1 MSAEAEPLAAPKPD
15 MGFGLRTQQSSQQYL
30 REQHSEAA
38 VLSRSYL
45 NALSLRHAIPPWP
58 SPGIQELAFPCI
70 ILEAKSDSQPLLYAE
85 NQAAGGTA
93 TCLKMIE
100 RLEEVYFNTNGQRFS
115 PLSFLA
121 ICSEGPTFAIL
132 IAFQGDISDASIAQ
146 NIVINLQGVEVD
158 VHNSFCSFS
167 DTAFSHNLERRHY
180 RLLEPFLTALALKE
194 GLVLGRRAIST

>member
-1 MSAEAEPLAAPKPD
+1 

-30 REQHSEAA
+30 RERHSEAA

-85 NQAAGGTA
+85 NQAAGETA

-115 PLSFLA
+115 PLSVLA
-121 ICSEGPTFAIL
+121 ICSEGPTFETL
-132 IAFQGDISDASIAQ
+132 IAFQSDISDASIAQ
-146 NIVINLQGVEVD
+146 NIHLVTIWKGDITDYWNLFLLLLLSKRASSWVE
-158 VHNSFCSFS
+158 
-167 DTAFSHNLERRHY
+167 ERFRPSVVAM
-180 RLLEPFLTALALKE
+180 LE
-194 GLVLGRRAIST
+194 GLRKVV